1 MCSRESLFE
10 LFQLEAREGCSVA
23 PLLSL
28 LWILVVE
35 VDIAVVGHRAVAA
48 KLRYSARS
56 VVVRGSTVVWRLLQL
71 RLFGNAHA
79 GLMEGVQA
87 IDVENFLG

>member
-1 MCSRESLFE
+1 MRSRESLFE
-10 LFQLEAREGCSVA
+10 FFQLKACEGCSVA
-23 PLLSL
+23 SLLSL
-28 LWILVVE
+28 LRILIVE
-35 VDIAVVGHRAVAA
+35 VNITVVGHRAMAA
-48 KLRYSARS
+48 KLRHSTRS

-71 RLFGNAHA
+71 CLFGNAHA